1 MEDNTNLTDFNWD
14 DDNTFFGTPVI
25 PTTIETDDTP
35 PGDDTGDGDDTPPPG
50 DDTPPATTTTSTADT
65 DDVDDDIFFGAPSGD
80 IPPANSDGD
89 DEPPADGDEDK
100 YWNDVYSDFKDKG
113 LFNHVELEE
122 GEVLDSERL
131 AELQEQEYEAEM
143 SHRLQSWAGQI
154 DEDAQAF
161 IKFKTQ
167 GGSTEDFFRTY
178 QSSYELPTGEITD
191 EGYQDSIIRHQL
203 RKEGWDADEIED
215 RLDYLTTSKKKEN
228 VAKRYDTKLKKSIE
242 VEKAELVRRN
252 EDAKKAA
259 KADEE
264 SFKNTIKDTLVK
276 TQEVKG
282 FKITSKDQTNI
293 YNLLTRKQYKTN
305 NGKSITGFQKKIG
318 EAFQDP
324 EKMILL
330 AKLVDSDFDMS
341 SFAKRATTQTSRKI
355 KSRLEQH
362 RNSRPTNSGS
372 SLGGGNLAD
381 IFK

>member
-1 MEDNTNLTDFNWD
+1 MKDNTNLTDFNWD
-14 DDNTFFGTPVI
+14 DDNTFFGTP
-25 PTTIETDDTP
+25 TTSTEDTPPASNDDTP
-35 PGDDTGDGDDTPPPG
+35 PDNDIDDVVPTEDDDLEDDTTTKTSDTDDVFFGKSNENKSKEDNNDVDDTPP
-50 DDTPPATTTTSTADT
+50 
-65 DDVDDDIFFGAPSGD
+65 
-80 IPPANSDGD
+80 N
-89 DEPPADGDEDK
+89 GDEDK

-122 GEVLDSERL
+122 GEILDSERL

-167 GGSTEDFFRTY
+167 GGSTEDFFKTY
-178 QSSYELPTGEITD
+178 QSSYELPTGEITNED
-191 EGYQDSIIRHQL
+191 YQDSIIRHQL

-215 RLDYLTTSKKKEN
+215 RLEYLTTSKKKEN

-242 VEKAELVRRN
+242 VEKAELVKRN
-252 EDAKKAA
+252 EEVKRAA

-264 SFKNTIKDTLVK
+264 SFKSTIKDTLVK

-282 FKITSKDQTNI
+282 FKITSKDQINL

-318 EAFQDP
+318 EAFQNP

-341 SFAKRATTQTSRKI
+341 SFAKKAETQTSRRI
-355 KSRLEQH
+355 KNRLEQH